1 MITGIMKIEM
11 FSRDTHS
18 LKEKRRIVLSIK
30 EKLKNRYNI
39 SIIES
44 GFQNT
49 WKKIEIS
56 VAMVSNS
63 RSYIQKIFDQIE
75 EFIFSNYP
83 VEIIKADI
91 EFV

>member
-1 MITGIMKIEM
+1 MITGIMRIEM
-11 FSRDTHS
+11 LSRDTHS
-18 LKEKRRIVLSIK
+18 LKEKRRIVLSVK
-30 EKLKNRYNI
+30 EKLKNRFNI

-44 GFQNT
+44 GYQDS

-63 RSYIQKIFDQIE
+63 RSYVQKVFSQID
-75 EFIFSNYP
+75 EFIFDNYP
-83 VEIIKADI
+83 VEIFNTDI

>member
-30 EKLKNRYNI
+30 EKLKNRFNI

-44 GFQNT
+44 GHQDS
-49 WKKIEIS
+49 WKKIELS
-56 VAMVSNS
+56 VAMVSSS
-63 RSYIQKIFDQIE
+63 RPYVQKVFDQID

-83 VEIIKADI
+83 VEIFRTDI

>member
-11 FSRDTHS
+11 LSRDTHS

-30 EKLKNRYNI
+30 EKLKNRFNI

-44 GFQNT
+44 RCQDS
-49 WKKIEIS
+49 WQKIEIS
-56 VAMVSNS
+56 VAMVSHS
-63 RSYIQKIFDQIE
+63 KPFVQKVFDQID
-75 EFIFSNYP
+75 EFIFNNYP
-83 VEIIKADI
+83 VEILKIDI